1 VTRAESCRDQFGSA
15 RVHAYAPEGV
25 STFQNREP
33 SRPARGSPV
42 DMTLDVRKL
51 KHYAKDFRG
60 RRVGVSGDFMLDH
73 YVWGSSTR
81 LSPEAPVP
89 IVDYVSETDELGGA
103 GNVAANL
110 VALGAVVVPFGV
122 VGEDNE
128 GRKIQRHL
136 QTRGMDVK
144 GVPADASRMT
154 TLKTRIVSRHHQI
167 VRVDRERRETLSRAL
182 EDRLVRA
189 IKGALPR
196 LDALVLS
203 DYDKGVVTDS
213 LADRVLGEC
222 HRRKIP
228 ALVKPKT
235 SRLFAYRGASVIVCN
250 AKEAGFFVTRSLE
263 DDESVEQ
270 AGRAL
275 LAHFGCS
282 AVVITRGADGLNVF
296 EDTSPKGFHVPATSR
311 EISYARVG
319 QAGVDRSARGRQVFD
334 VTGAG
339 DTVLSVLA
347 LCIAAHIPVREA
359 ALLANAGA
367 GVVVGK
373 LGTSTISPAE
383 LFAAAGDLQ

>member
-1 VTRAESCRDQFGSA
+1 
-15 RVHAYAPEGV
+15 
-25 STFQNREP
+25 
-33 SRPARGSPV
+33 
-42 DMTLDVRKL
+42 MTIDSRKL
-51 KHYAKDFRG
+51 MRFAKALRG
-60 RRVGVSGDFMLDH
+60 RKIGVAGDFMLDR
-73 YVWGSSTR
+73 YVWGSATR

-89 IVDYVSETDELGGA
+89 VVDFVNESQVLGGA

-110 VALGAVVVPFGV
+110 ATLGADVFPFGV
-122 VGEDNE
+122 IGEDAE
-128 GRKIQRHL
+128 GSAIRSCLEAAGI
-136 QTRGMDVK
+136 DSK
-144 GVPADASRMT
+144 GVAADASRVT
-154 TLKTRIVSRHHQI
+154 TVKTRIIARHHQI
-167 VRVDRERRETLSRAL
+167 VRVDRERRDSLGRAL

-189 IKGALPR
+189 IKAALPR

-213 LADRVLGEC
+213 LADRVLTEC
-222 HRRKIP
+222 HRRGVP

-250 AKEAGFFVTRSLE
+250 TKEAGFFVTRSLE

-282 AVVITRGADGLNVF
+282 SVVITRGSEGLNVF
-296 EDTSPKGFHVPATSR
+296 EDTSPKGFHVAATSR

-319 QAGVDRSARGRQVFD
+319 QSGVDHSAHGRQVFD

-339 DTVLSVLA
+339 DTVLSLLA
-347 LCIAAHIPVREA
+347 LAVAAKVPMREA
-359 ALLANAGA
+359 AVLANAGA

-373 LGTSTISPAE
+373 LGTSTITPDE
-383 LFAAAGDLQ
+383 LFAAAHDLS